1 MEENLKRLWH
11 GKYYFFGHL
20 ILNIALLLYGI
31 FWLFD
36 EECEPLQITK
46 YIVLIA
52 IVVVFFI
59 VDIID
64 GKSKRSFLEKDICCI
79 IYYTLRPIVF
89 IAFYYLSTTRTE
101 KNIFLIMLILGMT
114 ELIYHTGI
122 NNMLRRYTIY
132 ALFLMAYSVASVV
145 MLISMIQNKDSQV
158 TLMDGIREISF
169 VVIVTLLVLFLGEA
183 ISMLYAKLEE
193 RIFKQN
199 RALEDLNQANDT
211 LQEQQEKINLVNE
224 KLGMQKIELQAA
236 NKRINRA
243 HDELSVQNEISAA
256 IASSVEKEEML
267 TRIVDIMQIRL
278 DMDVVAII
286 LEEDNSLLIPGEEPT
301 GRYVALSTSL
311 GEDFKN
317 NLLKSIH
324 QTDLKQIMTMTQP
337 YLQNSHTESGKLFD
351 YLTEKQELT
360 SLICLPIMNQDE
372 RTGTLF
378 VGKDRINVFMD
389 GRAFY
394 ENIASQLSIGIANAK
409 LYAKMNDMA
418 IRDGLTRLY
427 NRRHLT
433 ELLSGYLS
441 DAIGHRSPVSLALF
455 DIDKFKMVNDT
466 YGHQCGD
473 EVIRYVATLLNKGAI
488 KNGGVAGRYGGE
500 EFVVIFPGKGLD
512 ETYEIIKEIHEQIR
526 SKEVVFGDKHVPV
539 RASAGVASYPSTCSN
554 PSDLLTRADWAMYH
568 SKENGRDQITI
579 DSDKIVNKM

>member
-1 MEENLKRLWH
+1 MEENLKGLWKE
-11 GKYYFFGHL
+11 KYYFFGHM
-20 ILNIALLLYGI
+20 ILYAALLLYGI

-36 EECEPLQITK
+36 DDSDPLQFTK

-52 IVVVFFI
+52 IVAIYTI
-59 VDIID
+59 VDIVD
-64 GKSKRSFLEKDICCI
+64 RNSKKSFLEKDICCI
-79 IYYTLRPIVF
+79 IYYALRPIIFLVY
-89 IAFYYLSTTRTE
+89 FYMSATKTE
-101 KNIFLIMLILGMT
+101 KNVFLIMLILGIT
-114 ELIYHTGI
+114 ELIYRTSI
-122 NNMLRRYTIY
+122 NKMLRRYTIY
-132 ALFLMAYSVASVV
+132 ALFLMAFTVTTVV
-145 MLISMIQNKDSQV
+145 MLISMIQNKNSQV
-158 TLMDGIREISF
+158 TLTDGIREIAL
-169 VVIVTLLVLFLGEA
+169 VIIVTLLVLFLGEA
-183 ISMLYAKLEE
+183 ISTLYSKLEE
-193 RIFKQN
+193 KILKQN
-199 RALEDLNQANDT
+199 RALEDLNEANDA

-256 IASSVEKEEML
+256 IASSVETEEML
-267 TRIVDIMQIRL
+267 DRIVDIMQIRL

-286 LEEDNSLLIPGEEPT
+286 LEEDNSLLNPGEEPT
-301 GRYVALSTSL
+301 GRYVALSTNL
-311 GEDFKN
+311 GEEFKN

-324 QTDLKQIMTMTQP
+324 QTDLKQIMTMTRP
-337 YLQNSHTESGKLFD
+337 YMQNSQMESGKLFD

-360 SLICLPIMNQDE
+360 SLICLPIMNQEE

-378 VGKDRINVFMD
+378 VGKNRINVFMD

-394 ENIASQLSIGIANAK
+394 ENIASQLSIGIANTK

-418 IRDGLTRLY
+418 IRDGLTRIY

-433 ELLSGYLS
+433 ELLSRYLT
-441 DAIGHRSPVSLALF
+441 DAISNRSPVSLALF

-488 KNGGVAGRYGGE
+488 KNDGIAGRYGGE
-500 EFVVIFPGKGLD
+500 EFVVVFPGKGLD

-526 SKEVVFGDKHVPV
+526 SKEVVFGDKRVPV
-539 RASAGVASYPSTCSN
+539 RASAGVASYPTTCSN

-579 DSDKIVNKM
+579 DSDKITNKM

>member
-1 MEENLKRLWH
+1 MDENLKGLWKE
-11 GKYYFFGHL
+11 KYYFIGHM
-20 ILNIALLLYGI
+20 ILNLALLLYGV

-36 EECEPLQITK
+36 EDINSFQITK
-46 YIVLIA
+46 YIVLLA
-52 IVVVFFI
+52 VVAVFFI
-59 VDIID
+59 VDIIN
-64 GKSKRSFLEKDICCI
+64 GKTKKSFMDKDICSV
-79 IYYTLRPIVF
+79 IYYTLRAVIYTG
-89 IAFYYLSTTRTE
+89 FYYMSTTKTE
-101 KNIFLIMLILGMT
+101 QDIFLIMLILGMT
-114 ELIYHTGI
+114 ELIYHTSI
-122 NNMLRRYTIY
+122 NIMLRRYTMY

-145 MLISMIQNKDSQV
+145 MLIAQIQNKNSQV
-158 TLMDGIREISF
+158 TLVDGAREIALII
-169 VVIVTLLVLFLGEA
+169 IVSLLVLFLGEA
-183 ISMLYAKLEE
+183 ISTLYAKLEE
-193 RIFKQN
+193 KILKQN
-199 RALEDLNQANDT
+199 RALEDLNEANDA
-211 LQEQQEKINLVNE
+211 LQEQQEKINMVNE

-256 IASSVEKEEML
+256 IASSVETEEML
-267 TRIVDIMQIRL
+267 TRIADIMQIRL

-286 LEEDNSLLIPGEEPT
+286 LEEDSSLLNPGEEPT
-301 GRYVALSTSL
+301 GRFVALSTSL
-311 GEDFKN
+311 GEEFKN

-324 QTDLKQIMTMTQP
+324 QTDLKQIMTMTRP
-337 YLQNSHTESGKLFD
+337 YMQNSQMESGKLFD

-360 SLICLPIMNQDE
+360 SLICLPIMNQEE

-378 VGKDRINVFMD
+378 VGKNRINVFMD

-394 ENIASQLSIGIANAK
+394 ENIASQLSIGIANTK

-418 IRDGLTRLY
+418 IRDGLTRIY

-433 ELLSGYLS
+433 ELLSGYLT
-441 DAIGHRSPVSLALF
+441 DAISNRSPVSLALF

-488 KNGGVAGRYGGE
+488 RNGGIAGRYGGE
-500 EFVVIFPGKGLD
+500 EFVVVFPGKGLD

-539 RASAGVASYPSTCSN
+539 RASAGVASYPATCSN

-579 DSDKIVNKM
+579 DSDKIANKM